1 MMYSLSDDYYTIL
14 NRLGSC
20 YKQKVRHCK

>member
-14 NRLGSC
+14 NR
-20 YKQKVRHCK
+20 